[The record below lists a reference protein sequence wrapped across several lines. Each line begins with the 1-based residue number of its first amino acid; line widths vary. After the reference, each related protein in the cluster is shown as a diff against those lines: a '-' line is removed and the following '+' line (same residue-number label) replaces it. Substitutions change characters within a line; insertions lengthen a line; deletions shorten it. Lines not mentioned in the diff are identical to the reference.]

1 MKSLDMF
8 KLDGKVG
15 VVTGGSMGLGRQ
27 MATALAEAG
36 ANVVIASRKLDKCEE
51 VASELRTMGVKSIAV
66 RCDIGIITDCLNL
79 ISETV
84 KEFGTIDIMVN
95 NAGITWGAPTLSY
108 PLDKLDKLYQVNV
121 RGTFTCAQAA
131 GRVMIEQKKRGKII
145 NISSVAGLSGSVT
158 GEMVGYNTTKGALI
172 SMTKDL
178 AVKWARYG
186 INVNCIAPGWFVTK
200 MTRGTLVEGDEGPV
214 SLIPLGRYGGD
225 TDLKGTIVFLASDAS
240 NYITGQIIVV
250 DGGKTAR

>member
-8 KLDGKVG
+8 KLDGKVA
-15 VVTGGSMGLGRQ
+15 VVTGGSLGLGRQ

-51 VASELRTMGVKSIAV
+51 VASELRALGVKSIAV
-66 RCDIGIITDCLNL
+66 RCDIGIIDDCLNL

-108 PLDKLDKLYQVNV
+108 PLEKLDKLYKVNV

-131 GRVMIEQKKRGKII
+131 GRVMIEQNKRGKII
-145 NISSVAGLSGSVT
+145 NISSVAGISGSAT

-178 AVKWARYG
+178 AVKWGRYG
-186 INVNCIAPGWFVTK
+186 INVNCIAPGW
-200 MTRGTLVEGDEGPV
+200 
-214 SLIPLGRYGGD
+214 
-225 TDLKGTIVFLASDAS
+225 
-240 NYITGQIIVV
+240 
-250 DGGKTAR
+250 